1 MGADVV
7 ALLGHL
13 SHLLVEFENT
23 GEFAGSIAPAAEGGA
38 DGFVLGAYPAN
49 VNHSAEP

>member
-7 ALLGHL
+7 ALLRHL
-13 SHLLVEFENT
+13 SHLLVEFENASQ
-23 GEFAGSIAPAAEGGA
+23 FASSIAPAAKGGT